1 MHIYENKKPLSYI
14 LNKGLTPN
22 PYIPGYKMLG
32 ILFFMILIIVIIV
45 LDSKKVIHLKFL
57 DKYRSKKT
65 E

>member
-1 MHIYENKKPLSYI
+1 MPIYENEKSLSFI

-22 PYIPGYKMLG
+22 PYKPGFKMLG
-32 ILFFMILIIVIIV
+32 IIFLVILIIVIII

-57 DKYRSKKT
+57 DKYRSKKA

>member
-1 MHIYENKKPLSYI
+1 MPIYENEKSLSYI

-22 PYIPGYKMLG
+22 PYKSGFKMGG
-32 ILFFMILIIVIIV
+32 IIFVAILIIIIFI